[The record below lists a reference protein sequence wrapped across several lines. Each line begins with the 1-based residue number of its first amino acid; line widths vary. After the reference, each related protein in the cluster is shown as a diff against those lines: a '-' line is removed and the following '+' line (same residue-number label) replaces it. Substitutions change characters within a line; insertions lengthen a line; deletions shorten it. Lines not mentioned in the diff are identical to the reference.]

1 MLLLQG
7 VERGEM
13 HQRDFIMNLQNI
25 LLYILFLGLV
35 SCHQTKAPKTQIT
48 ATKDTAA
55 RSQEQVATST
65 SVQNAPDTSCYEK
78 PRFADRTSEQEQQL
92 MKMANDG
99 LFDKL
104 HQKLTPALSADQKDY
119 FLSHVNYTIL
129 ALTKGNIFEN
139 GGNDLGYIVYNK
151 DNQRIEIVLFDQ
163 KNNSF
168 KTLYR
173 ELKVVNTLQ
182 NMDCSSSFCS
192 LDYLIASELIYQ
204 EDYIR
209 LNESNYLID
218 DNSFCVDNIA
228 TNKNFDLQRGCLNK
242 KFSKDAMSNTLRVPT
257 SSVYANFQ
265 CLKYNRTK
273 QVFEIYFSQEFAD

>member
-1 MLLLQG
+1 
-7 VERGEM
+7 
-13 HQRDFIMNLQNI
+13 MNLQTI
-25 LLYILFLGLV
+25 LLSMLFLGLV

-48 ATKDTAA
+48 STKDTTT
-55 RSQEQVATST
+55 RSQEQVAVSL
-65 SVQNAPDTSCYEK
+65 SVQNASDTSCYEN
-78 PRFADRTSEQEQQL
+78 PRFADRTREQEQQL

-99 LFDKL
+99 LFEKL
-104 HQKLTPALSADQKDY
+104 HQKLTPTLSTDQKDY
-119 FLSHVNYTIL
+119 FLSHANYTIL
-129 ALTKGNIFEN
+129 ALTQGNIFEN
-139 GGNDLGYIVYNK
+139 AGSDLGYIVYNK
-151 DNQRIEIVLFDQ
+151 DNHRIEIVLFDQ

-168 KTLYR
+168 KTLYS

-182 NMDCSSSFCS
+182 NMDCSSNFGT
-192 LDYLIASELIYQ
+192 LDYLIASELIDQ

-209 LNESNYLID
+209 LNNSNYLID

-242 KFSKDAMSNTLRVPT
+242 KFSRAAMSNTICVPT

-265 CLKYNRTK
+265 CLKYNKTK